1 MFVKETRKRTMVK
14 SISWRSVAIINSW
27 LVLSI
32 VNVKYTNIT
41 KALIMN
47 ITGFLIFYM
56 FERIWSKIKYGRM
69 ILEEKDIK
77 KYG

>member
-1 MFVKETRKRTMVK
+1 MFVKETKKRTMVK
-14 SISWRSVAIINSW
+14 SISWRAVAIINSW

-32 VNVKYTNIT
+32 ANVEYTNMT

-47 ITGFLIFYM
+47 FTGLLIFYI
-56 FERIWSKIKYGRM
+56 FDRIWSKIKYGRI

-77 KYG
+77 KHE